1 LKTSKIFSFS
11 SFLIVNSSFWKIFA
25 NRGKKKKRAIDKQFN
40 HMFVF
45 WLGKWWHKS
54 LKTINSQID
63 ISDNGV
69 MEHKLVF
76 YLLTLETQGSKHT

>member
-1 LKTSKIFSFS
+1 
-11 SFLIVNSSFWKIFA
+11 
-25 NRGKKKKRAIDKQFN
+25 
-40 HMFVF
+40 MFVF

-76 YLLTLETQGSKHT
+76 YLVTLETQGSKHT

>member
-1 LKTSKIFSFS
+1 LLILLFGK
-11 SFLIVNSSFWKIFA
+11 FLPI
-25 NRGKKKKRAIDKQFN
+25 GEKKKKRAIDKQFN

-76 YLLTLETQGSKHT
+76 YLVTLETQGSKHT